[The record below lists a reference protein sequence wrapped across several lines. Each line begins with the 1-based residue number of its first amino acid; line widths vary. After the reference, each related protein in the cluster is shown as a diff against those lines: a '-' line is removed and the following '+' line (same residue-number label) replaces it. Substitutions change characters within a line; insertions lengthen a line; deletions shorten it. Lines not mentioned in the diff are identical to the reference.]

1 MTFEGQYLTKDE
13 YIALGGNPDIGDMPF
28 NLLEFRSRKEIDNRT
43 QSRLKNLE
51 SQVQEVK
58 LCDFDLINKIEKFI
72 KESQRDLTKTSE
84 NTDGYSITY
93 SDISKEFTD
102 IQNKEI
108 RTTIDTYLSECKLDN
123 GIPYLYRG

>member
-1 MTFEGQYLTKDE
+1 MTFEGKYLTKQE
-13 YIALGGNPDIGDMPF
+13 YIDLGGSSMEDLPF

-43 QSRLKNLE
+43 QSRLKNLDE
-51 SQVQEVK
+51 QIQEVK

-72 KESQRDLTKTSE
+72 NESQRDLTKTSE
-84 NTDGYSITY
+84 NTDGYSVTY
-93 SDISKEFTD
+93 SDVSKEFTD

-108 RTTIDTYLSECKLDN
+108 RATIDTYLSECKLDN

>member
-13 YIALGGNPDIGDMPF
+13 YIALGGNPEIGNMPF

-84 NTDGYSITY
+84 NTDGYSVTY
-93 SDISKEFTD
+93 SDVSKEFTD